1 MFQIVV
7 EEIFYSE
14 VEIVILK
21 WRNSRYECQFMLF
34 ISIYITS
41 QVYWSDTGEL
51 VCIAT
56 EDEVY
61 MLRYNPEKAEG
72 TPDDED
78 GFEDAFEVL
87 GEVADKIMTGWL
99 AMETNQI

>member
-1 MFQIVV
+1 
-7 EEIFYSE
+7 
-14 VEIVILK
+14 
-21 WRNSRYECQFMLF
+21 MLF

-87 GEVADKIMTGWL
+87 GEVSDKIMTGWL
-99 AMETNQI
+99 AMETNFHSFKLDSVHLKSIVESSTTCSIDV